1 MGLPRLDE
9 LVIGRPRLLA
19 RLDELPALTLVR
31 GPMGSGKTTLAAQ
44 WVAATRRS
52 GQTVLWLDAFVD
64 SPRHV
69 VAAIA
74 TAVDVDVEALD
85 GVSPEDALKALTSVL
100 RTMTDRLVVVID
112 AFDWV
117 ADVLG
122 PPLMAVVARSRQL
135 HLVLCV
141 RDSHDVVS
149 ALGTGHH
156 LVTLDDL
163 AMTVDEVTELAIRSG
178 VRPDDLAAS
187 EVAAVVEATGGLAS
201 LVRLGLRGAAA
212 GGREWWAWDDVR
224 ARLRE
229 YVRDAL
235 EPGDLALVGAVV
247 HLSAEDLELVGEV
260 MPETRKRTVEA
271 LQRLGGVVRHHP
283 DRLYVWLAPLVSE
296 VVRSLHSP
304 LDDPDLAALHD
315 GVIRALDDAGRVL
328 EAVDLARRA
337 GRQDGLLELLKRHWW
352 DIAAHDMSA
361 LAAAVETLPED
372 VFGGRSV
379 LMRNVALLVPDG
391 VTRETLFDM
400 DAVSH
405 DGEELRDL
413 AEGPDA
419 VVHLDGI
426 MVGLM
431 AARVS
436 GDQARA
442 RAEVVRGTTM
452 ATLMSRGAPHEL
464 PTAVRRFFVQAGMV
478 HLLDLDLAGAER
490 AFRRGYGPDEQE
502 RPDVLRREA
511 ANKLALVSALGGDH
525 RAVRAWIDRA
535 TAIESPEGWFAPMI
549 ETPRRLAEA
558 VVALDR
564 LDEDEVGRQVVE
576 LSDRGSTDEL
586 WFIELFVRAARSL
599 LWGEEHS
606 ALHAIQLA
614 RVDRAHL
621 LGEGSL
627 AQVLMV
633 GAELDLLIGLGHGT
647 RADALASQFDVT
659 HRVRV
664 GRGRVLVLSGRPRE
678 ALAVLAAV
686 TQTPH
691 EFDRLRA
698 EALLLTALAH
708 RQLGDSE
715 SVVTYLTRATHYPH
729 YLAAF
734 ASAPRSL
741 LVDHVAAVPALAPI
755 VDALSSR
762 IQRPPYPESLVVVA
776 LTQRERHLVEL
787 LPTGSTRDAIARELF
802 VSTNTVKTHLQA
814 LYRKLGVTSREEAV
828 ARAYELG
835 LLG

>member
-1 MGLPRLDE
+1 VGLPRLDE
-9 LVIGRPRLLA
+9 LVIVRPRLIAL
-19 RLDELPALTLVR
+19 LDELPALTVVR
-31 GPMGSGKTTLAAQ
+31 GPIGSGKTTLAAQ
-44 WVAATRRS
+44 WAAATRRS
-52 GQTVLWLDAFVD
+52 GQTVLWLDGFVD

-74 TAVDVDVEALD
+74 RAVDVDALD
-85 GVSPEDALKALTSVL
+85 GVSPEEALKALTPVL

-122 PPLMAVVARSRQL
+122 AALPTVLARCRQL

-141 RDSHDVVS
+141 RDSHDVVP

-156 LVTLDDL
+156 LVTIDEL
-163 AMTVDEVTELAIRSG
+163 AMTVDEVTEIAIRSG
-178 VRPDDLAAS
+178 VRADDIDAS
-187 EVAAVVEATGGLAS
+187 DVAAVVHATGGLAS
-201 LVRLGLRGAAA
+201 LVRLGLRGSSSR
-212 GGREWWAWDDVR
+212 GREWWAWDDVR

-229 YVRDAL
+229 HVRDAL

-247 HLSAEDLELVGEV
+247 HLSAEDLELVGET
-260 MPETRKRTVEA
+260 MPEARQRTVA
-271 LQRLGGVVRHHP
+271 AVRRLGGVVGQHDP
-283 DRLYVWLAPLVSE
+283 DRLHVWLAPLVTE
-296 VVRSLHSP
+296 AIRSLHSP

-315 GVIRALDDAGRVL
+315 GVIHELEDAGRVL

-337 GRQDGLLELLKRHWW
+337 GRQEALLDLLKRHWW
-352 DIAAHDMSA
+352 DIAAHDMGV
-361 LAAAVETLPED
+361 LAAALETLPED

-379 LMRNVALLVPDG
+379 LMRNIALLIPDG

-426 MVGLM
+426 MVALM
-431 AARVS
+431 AARVG
-436 GDQARA
+436 GDQVRA

-452 ATLMSRGAPHEL
+452 ATVMSRGAPHEL

-535 TAIESPEGWFAPMI
+535 TAIEAPQGWFAPMI

-564 LDEDEVGRQVVE
+564 LDEDEVGRQMAE
-576 LSDRGSTDEL
+576 LSDRGATDEL

-633 GAELDLLIGLGHGT
+633 GAELDLLVGLGHGT

-664 GRGRVLVLSGRPRE
+664 GRGRVLVLSGRARE

-708 RQLGDSE
+708 QQLGDSE
-715 SVVTYLTRATHYPH
+715 GVVTYLTRATHYSH

-762 IQRPPYPESLVVVA
+762 IERPPYPESLVVVA

>member
-1 MGLPRLDE
+1 M
-9 LVIGRPRLLA
+9 
-19 RLDELPALTLVR
+19 
-31 GPMGSGKTTLAAQ
+31 
-44 WVAATRRS
+44 
-52 GQTVLWLDAFVD
+52 
-64 SPRHV
+64 
-69 VAAIA
+69 
-74 TAVDVDVEALD
+74 
-85 GVSPEDALKALTSVL
+85 
-100 RTMTDRLVVVID
+100 
-112 AFDWV
+112 
-117 ADVLG
+117 
-122 PPLMAVVARSRQL
+122 
-135 HLVLCV
+135 

-156 LVTLDDL
+156 LVTIDEL
-163 AMTVDEVTELAIRSG
+163 AMTTDEVTEIAIRGG
-178 VRPDDLAAS
+178 VRADDIDGDD
-187 EVAAVVEATGGLAS
+187 VAAVVHATGGLAS
-201 LVRLGLRGAAA
+201 LVRLGLRGSSSR
-212 GGREWWAWDDVR
+212 GREWWAWDDVR

-235 EPGDLALVGAVV
+235 EPGDLALVAAVV
-247 HLSAEDLELVGEV
+247 SLSAEDLELIGET
-260 MPETRKRTVEA
+260 MPEARQRTVAA
-271 LQRLGGVVRHHP
+271 LQRLGGIAGQHGAE
-283 DRLYVWLAPLVSE
+283 RLHVWLAPLVTE
-296 VVRSLHSP
+296 VIESLHSP
-304 LDDPDLAALHD
+304 LDDPELAALHD
-315 GVIRALDDAGRVL
+315 GVIHALEDAGRVL

-337 GRQDGLLELLKRHWW
+337 GRQEALLELLRQHWW
-352 DIAAHDMSA
+352 DIAAHDMTI
-361 LAAAVETLPED
+361 LAAALETLPDD

-405 DGEELRDL
+405 DVEELRDL

-431 AARVS
+431 AARVN
-436 GDQARA
+436 GDQVRA

-452 ATLMSRGAPHEL
+452 ATLMSRGAPHGL

-535 TAIESPEGWFAPMI
+535 TAIEAPQGWFAPMI

-576 LSDRGSTDEL
+576 LSDRGATDEL

-633 GAELDLLIGLGHGT
+633 GAELDLLVGLGHGT

-715 SVVTYLTRATHYPH
+715 GVVTYLTRATHYPH

-741 LVDHVAAVPALAPI
+741 LVDHLDAVPALAPI

-762 IQRPPYPESLVVVA
+762 IERPPYPESLVVVA